1 MMAFFPDKAL
11 GGHMNSRKLRGL
23 LVAVAAS
30 AMTMMAVDVVAQAPP
45 GGGPPGGG
53 MGMGGAPM
61 DKAGM
66 TQRLALDDAALKLT
80 ADQKAKIDKI
90 LDAYVADQAK
100 MRAAMTPGSPPS
112 QEMMGTM
119 RTAREKLNT
128 DVGAVLNDAQK
139 TTWQAA
145 MAARRP
151 AGPPGGGAGGPPR

>member
-1 MMAFFPDKAL
+1 MD
-11 GGHMNSRKLRGL
+11 SRKLRGM

-53 MGMGGAPM
+53 MGMGGSQM

-66 TQRLALDDAALKLT
+66 SKRLALDDAALNLT
-80 ADQKAKIDKI
+80 ADQKGKIDKI
-90 LDAYVADQAK
+90 LDGYIADQTK

-112 QEMMGTM
+112 QEAMGAM
-119 RTAREKLNT
+119 RAARTKLNT

-139 TTWQAA
+139 KTWEAS

-151 AGPPGGGAGGPPR
+151 AGPPGGGAGGPPPR